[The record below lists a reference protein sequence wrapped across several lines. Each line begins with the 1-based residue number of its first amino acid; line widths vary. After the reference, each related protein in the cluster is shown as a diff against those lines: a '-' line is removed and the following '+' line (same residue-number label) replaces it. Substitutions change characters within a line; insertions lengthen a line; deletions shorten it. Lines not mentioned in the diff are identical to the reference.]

1 MLREFVC
8 FAVKPWRH
16 KMLRETW
23 NPQQWAQ
30 QWASTMVFLAWLL
43 AVLGSKPAILYWSNS
58 ANQNWGFHRL
68 FSWIWIF
75 DDISI
80 SIISASN
87 SLITKLLP
95 GDDPLLPG
103 SQAFGSRCGRG
114 NQASPCF
121 CWRDVFTLE
130 IHRNPGFLKKCWHY
144 FVSFWF
150 QDRVMKFG
158 NYHLCEIGIGVRA
171 GRSTWTEPLW
181 GQLNRFMVKFRL
193 QKLWIQWLI
202 DLGV

>member
-1 MLREFVC
+1 MDHVEGCVC

-16 KMLRETW
+16 NLWDAQSDPQRNRNSQKMLRETW

-58 ANQNWGFHRL
+58 ANQNNQ

-75 DDISI
+75 HDISI

-87 SLITKLLP
+87 SLIKKLVP
-95 GDDPLLPG
+95 GGDPLLPG

-114 NQASPCF
+114 KASPCF

-130 IHRNPGFLKKCWHY
+130 IHRNP
-144 FVSFWF
+144 
-150 QDRVMKFG
+150 
-158 NYHLCEIGIGVRA
+158 
-171 GRSTWTEPLW
+171 
-181 GQLNRFMVKFRL
+181 
-193 QKLWIQWLI
+193 
-202 DLGV
+202 